1 MAYTPETVLGIV
13 KARLNRLADD
23 NTIDAYLDKR
33 IEAADQ
39 EMTRKGVTLV
49 AEDAEDQM
57 LLADIVVWQ
66 YQNRDKPGYMPSWL
80 DLRIRERW
88 LNQQNAT

>member
-23 NTIDAYLDKR
+23 NTIDEYLDKR

-66 YQNRDKPGYMPSWL
+66 YQNRDKPGYMPNWL